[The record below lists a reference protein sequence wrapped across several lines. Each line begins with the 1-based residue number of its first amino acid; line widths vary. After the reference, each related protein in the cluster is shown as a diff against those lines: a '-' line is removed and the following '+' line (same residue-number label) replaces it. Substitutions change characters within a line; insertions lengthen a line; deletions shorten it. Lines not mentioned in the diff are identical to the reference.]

1 MISFFLI
8 VVSKTIHLLRS
19 FKGYDPHEIGR
30 CIDSEVKICKPEF
43 PIWKIFTNWLYET
56 TLMRFVFT
64 WLPCWSKKHHYSG
77 VYRGS
82 KFMHFDKSCAKM
94 SQNHTSN
101 LDKVFLNVPPSSD
114 FGLEARILQIGWFYR
129 PKWKKV
135 EKSAS
140 KNKHP
145 IKLRFLIWRLQ
156 SANPEKKVIPEN
168 QGFGSCPLSYNLWRN
183 FLSRNKSIWFI
194 QPGFHIY
201 FSRIHLLL
209 YYI

>member
-1 MISFFLI
+1 
-8 VVSKTIHLLRS
+8 
-19 FKGYDPHEIGR
+19 
-30 CIDSEVKICKPEF
+30 
-43 PIWKIFTNWLYET
+43 
-56 TLMRFVFT
+56 MRFVFT
-64 WLPCWSKKHHYSG
+64 WLPCWSEKHHCSG

-94 SQNHTSN
+94 SQNHISN
-101 LDKVFLNVPPSSD
+101 FDKVFLNVPPSSD

-145 IKLRFLIWRLQ
+145 IKLRFLTWRLQ

-168 QGFGSCPLSYNLWRN
+168 QGFGSCPLNEIHQKSYSLKVLSFSFQERYKLFKYVVRKRRSRN
-183 FLSRNKSIWFI
+183 FLPK
-194 QPGFHIY
+194 Y
-201 FSRIHLLL
+201 FWVPSW
-209 YYI
+209 

>member
-1 MISFFLI
+1 MFKKSQNFRICQKIWSTWNWTLFQFLRENMQAGISNMEDIHELI
-8 VVSKTIHLLRS
+8 IWNDIYAFHVHMTTVLIEKTPLFS
-19 FKGYDPHEIGR
+19 
-30 CIDSEVKICKPEF
+30 
-43 PIWKIFTNWLYET
+43 
-56 TLMRFVFT
+56 
-64 WLPCWSKKHHYSG
+64 HYSG

-145 IKLRFLIWRLQ
+145 IKLHFLIWRLQ

-168 QGFGSCPLSYNLWRN
+168 QGFGSCPL
-183 FLSRNKSIWFI
+183 
-194 QPGFHIY
+194 
-201 FSRIHLLL
+201 
-209 YYI
+209 

>member
-1 MISFFLI
+1 
-8 VVSKTIHLLRS
+8 
-19 FKGYDPHEIGR
+19 
-30 CIDSEVKICKPEF
+30 
-43 PIWKIFTNWLYET
+43 
-56 TLMRFVFT
+56 MRFVFT
-64 WLPCWSKKHHYSG
+64 WLPCWSEKHHCSG

-94 SQNHTSN
+94 SQNYTSN
-101 LDKVFLNVPPSSD
+101 LDKVILNVPPSSD

-145 IKLRFLIWRLQ
+145 IKLRFLTWRLQ

-168 QGFGSCPLSYNLWRN
+168 QGFGSCPFEIFEIETLMSTLRVETFYL
-183 FLSRNKSIWFI
+183 
-194 QPGFHIY
+194 GA
-201 FSRIHLLL
+201 L
-209 YYI
+209 YGWLTRRWKP

>member
-1 MISFFLI
+1 
-8 VVSKTIHLLRS
+8 
-19 FKGYDPHEIGR
+19 
-30 CIDSEVKICKPEF
+30 
-43 PIWKIFTNWLYET
+43 
-56 TLMRFVFT
+56 MRFVFT

-94 SQNHTSN
+94 SQNHISN

-114 FGLEARILQIGWFYR
+114 FGWEARILQIGWFYR

-168 QGFGSCPLSYNLWRN
+168 QEFGSCPFACFITWHLFKLTLGTWNIFLFVTWR
-183 FLSRNKSIWFI
+183 FQTWRLQMWR
-194 QPGFHIY
+194 QTCLQAC
-201 FSRIHLLL
+201 RQ
-209 YYI
+209 

>member
-1 MISFFLI
+1 
-8 VVSKTIHLLRS
+8 
-19 FKGYDPHEIGR
+19 
-30 CIDSEVKICKPEF
+30 
-43 PIWKIFTNWLYET
+43 
-56 TLMRFVFT
+56 MRFVFT
-64 WLPCWSKKHHYSG
+64 WLPCWSEKHHCSG

-156 SANPEKKVIPEN
+156 GANPEKKVIPEN
-168 QGFGSCPLSYNLWRN
+168 QRFGSCPLFQKQVRLRHYQNYLRHNSFFWLKQISKEKDIKLRILIVWA
-183 FLSRNKSIWFI
+183 I
-194 QPGFHIY
+194 QCI
-201 FSRIHLLL
+201 L
-209 YYI
+209 

>member
-1 MISFFLI
+1 
-8 VVSKTIHLLRS
+8 
-19 FKGYDPHEIGR
+19 
-30 CIDSEVKICKPEF
+30 
-43 PIWKIFTNWLYET
+43 
-56 TLMRFVFT
+56 MRFVFA
-64 WLPCWSKKHHYSG
+64 WPPCWSKKHHSSG
-77 VYRGS
+77 LYRGS
-82 KFMHFDKSCAKM
+82 KFMHFDKSCVKM
-94 SQNHTSN
+94 SQNYTSN

-168 QGFGSCPLSYNLWRN
+168 QGFGSCPLIIFFPVKAESAYFLNFIMHEPILLWMLTIYWNSQNR
-183 FLSRNKSIWFI
+183 WFFI
-194 QPGFHIY
+194 KT
-201 FSRIHLLL
+201 
-209 YYI
+209 

>member
-1 MISFFLI
+1 M
-8 VVSKTIHLLRS
+8 
-19 FKGYDPHEIGR
+19 
-30 CIDSEVKICKPEF
+30 
-43 PIWKIFTNWLYET
+43 
-56 TLMRFVFT
+56 TLVCFVFA
-64 WLPCWSKKHHYSG
+64 WLPCWSKKYHYSG
-77 VYRGS
+77 VYIGS
-82 KFMHFDKSCAKM
+82 KFMYFEKSCVKM

-101 LDKVFLNVPPSSD
+101 LDKVFLKVPPSSD

-168 QGFGSCPLSYNLWRN
+168 QGFGSCPFKNPPKMVKKVQFFQKNIRLCFVL
-183 FLSRNKSIWFI
+183 KS
-194 QPGFHIY
+194 
-201 FSRIHLLL
+201 LLFVVN
-209 YYI
+209 

>member
-1 MISFFLI
+1 MISY
-8 VVSKTIHLLRS
+8 
-19 FKGYDPHEIGR
+19 G
-30 CIDSEVKICKPEF
+30 KICKPEF
-43 PIWKIFTNWLYET
+43 PIWKIHTNWLYET

-64 WLPCWSKKHHYSG
+64 WLPCWSEKHHYSS
-77 VYRGS
+77 VYKGS
-82 KFMHFDKSCAKM
+82 KFMHFDKSYAKM
-94 SQNHTSN
+94 SQNHIFN
-101 LDKVFLNVPPSSD
+101 FDKVFLNVPPSSD

-168 QGFGSCPLSYNLWRN
+168 QGFGSCPFHLC
-183 FLSRNKSIWFI
+183 FVIWKYQRTCVVFE
-194 QPGFHIY
+194 G
-201 FSRIHLLL
+201 
-209 YYI
+209 

>member
-1 MISFFLI
+1 
-8 VVSKTIHLLRS
+8 
-19 FKGYDPHEIGR
+19 
-30 CIDSEVKICKPEF
+30 
-43 PIWKIFTNWLYET
+43 
-56 TLMRFVFT
+56 MRFVFT

-168 QGFGSCPLSYNLWRN
+168 QGFGSCPLGKIFPTNFGWGKISPDFRWAKFFPIPFLREKKFQRSIITSQSMPKSLKNCYTSYEIASER
-183 FLSRNKSIWFI
+183 
-194 QPGFHIY
+194 PCGAE
-201 FSRIHLLL
+201 
-209 YYI
+209 

>member
-1 MISFFLI
+1 MYKL
-8 VVSKTIHLLRS
+8 
-19 FKGYDPHEIGR
+19 
-30 CIDSEVKICKPEF
+30 EF
-43 PIWKIFTNWLYET
+43 SIWKIFTNSCHET
-56 TLMRFVFT
+56 TLVRFVFT
-64 WLPCWSKKHHYSG
+64 WPLCWFKKHHYSG
-77 VYRGS
+77 VHRSS
-82 KFMHFDKSCAKM
+82 KFIHFDKSRVKI

-145 IKLRFLIWRLQ
+145 IKLRFLIWTLQ

-168 QGFGSCPLSYNLWRN
+168 QGFGSCPLMKVTETLM
-183 FLSRNKSIWFI
+183 SI
-194 QPGFHIY
+194 
-201 FSRIHLLL
+201 FSRGS
-209 YYI
+209 

>member
-1 MISFFLI
+1 
-8 VVSKTIHLLRS
+8 
-19 FKGYDPHEIGR
+19 
-30 CIDSEVKICKPEF
+30 
-43 PIWKIFTNWLYET
+43 
-56 TLMRFVFT
+56 MRFVFT

-168 QGFGSCPLSYNLWRN
+168 QGFGSCPFFVCKINDFGKINIWR
-183 FLSRNKSIWFI
+183 FWWRRNVVRKKL
-194 QPGFHIY
+194 
-201 FSRIHLLL
+201 HLL
-209 YYI
+209 IR

>member
-1 MISFFLI
+1 
-8 VVSKTIHLLRS
+8 
-19 FKGYDPHEIGR
+19 
-30 CIDSEVKICKPEF
+30 
-43 PIWKIFTNWLYET
+43 
-56 TLMRFVFT
+56 MRFVFT
-64 WLPCWSKKHHYSG
+64 WLPCWSEKHHYSG

-168 QGFGSCPLSYNLWRN
+168 QGFGSCPLESETARWLVQAFSFQRPYKTFQSNYNHTVCFQNNLQTS
-183 FLSRNKSIWFI
+183 LKV
-194 QPGFHIY
+194 
-201 FSRIHLLL
+201 
-209 YYI
+209 

>member
-1 MISFFLI
+1 
-8 VVSKTIHLLRS
+8 
-19 FKGYDPHEIGR
+19 
-30 CIDSEVKICKPEF
+30 
-43 PIWKIFTNWLYET
+43 
-56 TLMRFVFT
+56 MRFVFT
-64 WLPCWSKKHHYSG
+64 WLPCWSKKYHYSG

-135 EKSAS
+135 ERSAS

-145 IKLRFLIWRLQ
+145 IKLRFLIWRLK

-168 QGFGSCPLSYNLWRN
+168 QGFGSCP
-183 FLSRNKSIWFI
+183 FK
-194 QPGFHIY
+194 
-201 FSRIHLLL
+201 FSRIRKLDLDMIWDHDRYVKASPRSTKHIPNNGLTISDDLGRKSG
-209 YYI
+209 IFWNNW

>member
-1 MISFFLI
+1 
-8 VVSKTIHLLRS
+8 
-19 FKGYDPHEIGR
+19 
-30 CIDSEVKICKPEF
+30 
-43 PIWKIFTNWLYET
+43 
-56 TLMRFVFT
+56 MRFVFT
-64 WLPCWSKKHHYSG
+64 WPLCWSKKRHYSG
-77 VYRGS
+77 VHRGS
-82 KFMHFDKSCAKM
+82 KFMHFDKSRVKI

-101 LDKVFLNVPPSSD
+101 LDKVFLKLPPSSD

-168 QGFGSCPLSYNLWRN
+168 QGFGSCPLFFFTDVENELYSKMFFNLLYNLLKTLLGCPFGGTCLQPVLLWQYTWRLKN
-183 FLSRNKSIWFI
+183 SF
-194 QPGFHIY
+194 QT
-201 FSRIHLLL
+201 
-209 YYI
+209 

>member
-1 MISFFLI
+1 
-8 VVSKTIHLLRS
+8 
-19 FKGYDPHEIGR
+19 
-30 CIDSEVKICKPEF
+30 
-43 PIWKIFTNWLYET
+43 
-56 TLMRFVFT
+56 MRFVFT

-129 PKWKKV
+129 PNWKKV

-145 IKLRFLIWRLQ
+145 IKLHFLIWRLQ

-168 QGFGSCPLSYNLWRN
+168 QGFGSCPLWWYSNTGCKQVPPKGHPSNVFKNVSQTHWKRFWN
-183 FLSRNKSIWFI
+183 I
-194 QPGFHIY
+194 HVIY
-201 FSRIHLLL
+201 CSHL
-209 YYI
+209 